1 MNEKA
6 MQFGEVVA
14 WSVRDYVSRAKL
26 SDALKKE
33 NIGICVKRTDKRTYL
48 KRALNEC
55 IGNGVLR
62 EIGEDDKKIAYAIVE
77 EDTDVST
84 ASWLGSM
91 REAVVMDKETGEIS
105 VRNEGKKSPFLDSIL
120 RAMGR
125 NEGGLIAAEIGMT
138 IRRVIERY
146 CDAVSLRDTGGVYF
160 IPAKNSGILDKLCN
174 ALQEVESRRGAI
186 RLRRFSVARTNN
198 SEESI
203 QELVALTVSTTA
215 RRVQNE
221 ANDLLA
227 DLKTRPSSFKTR
239 IKTLASAADS
249 LRAYE
254 ALLNKSLED
263 VHGQIEATRVHV
275 EKRLKQCIR
284 RRSIMRL
291 KKKN

>member
-33 NIGICVKRTDKRTYL
+33 NIGVCVKRTDKRTYL

-105 VRNEGKKSPFLDSIL
+105 VRNEGKKSTFLESIL

-174 ALQEVESRRGAI
+174 ALQEVESRPGAI
-186 RLRRFSVARTNN
+186 RLRRFSVARTSN

-203 QELVALTVSTTA
+203 QELVAFTVSTTA

-221 ANDLLA
+221 ANYLLA